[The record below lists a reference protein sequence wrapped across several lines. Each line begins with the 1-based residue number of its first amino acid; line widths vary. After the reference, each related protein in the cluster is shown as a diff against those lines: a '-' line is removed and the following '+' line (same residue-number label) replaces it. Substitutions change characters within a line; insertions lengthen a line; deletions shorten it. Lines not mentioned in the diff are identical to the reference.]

1 MTKKKAAAKT
11 KAKKAA
17 PKPKK
22 APVAKHKIARQKSLP
37 GMEDTRIKAIEEV
50 ALDYVDMRDERQRI
64 GTDEVRL
71 KTRLLELMH
80 KEKKTEYHRGTV
92 HITVKPEGEKITVRI
107 KSEASPDEAIEVPD
121 TDQLEVEMPDEIE
134 EEVAS

>member
-37 GMEDTRIKAIEEV
+37 GMEDTKIAGIESC
-50 ALDYVDMRDERQRI
+50 ALDYAEMRDERQRI
-64 GTDEVRL
+64 GKDEVTL
-71 KTRLLELMH
+71 KNRLLDLMH
-80 KEKKTEYHRGTV
+80 KAGKTEYHRNGIS
-92 HITVKPEGEKITVRI
+92 ITVVTEKEMVKVRV
-107 KSEASPDEAIEVPD
+107 KSESSDEVEVSD
-121 TDQLEVEMPDEIE
+121 TDQPEVEMPDEIE